1 MSSPG
6 NMLAIMVMTASLIVL
21 RLLRVK
27 NLISSKSASL
37 VWAFV
42 ASLGFISLIM
52 FGAGTAQQKA
62 LGSAAMLIVF
72 ALYHVSERKPRDGSR
87 SP

>member
-1 MSSPG
+1 MSSLG
-6 NMLAIMVMTASLIVL
+6 LMLTFMVMFALLVVL

-27 NLISSKSASL
+27 NHISSRSASSA
-37 VWAFV
+37 WAFV
-42 ASLGFISLIM
+42 ASLGFISVIM

-62 LGSAAMLIVF
+62 IGSAGMLMLF
-72 ALYHVSERKPRDGSR
+72 ALYYVYGEPRDDSQ